1 MYWTFRVSTDFFH
14 ISFSETMIS
23 IDHPTNDGDHD
34 ERKSSNVEDVGT
46 SSHLLLDIPSNE
58 EDELR

>member
-1 MYWTFRVSTDFFH
+1 
-14 ISFSETMIS
+14 MIS

-34 ERKSSNVEDVGT
+34 ERKSSNVEDVAT
-46 SSHLLLDIPSNE
+46 SSHPLQDIPSNE

>member
-1 MYWTFRVSTDFFH
+1 MVLFELQQIFFMFP
-14 ISFSETMIS
+14 FSETMIS
-23 IDHPTNDGDHD
+23 IDHPTNDRDHD

-46 SSHLLLDIPSNE
+46 SSHPLQDITNNE

>member
-1 MYWTFRVSTDFFH
+1 MFP
-14 ISFSETMIS
+14 FSETMIS

-46 SSHLLLDIPSNE
+46 SLHPLQDIPSNE
-58 EDELR
+58 EDEFR